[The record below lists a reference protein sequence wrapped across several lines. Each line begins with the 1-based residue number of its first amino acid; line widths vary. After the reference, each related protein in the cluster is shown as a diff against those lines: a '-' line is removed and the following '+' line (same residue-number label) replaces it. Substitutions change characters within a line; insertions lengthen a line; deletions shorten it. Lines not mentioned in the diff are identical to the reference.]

1 MTHKTTYRTRA
12 QEELLSF
19 LKTTPGQ
26 HHTAVEIKEHF
37 AEQKNPISMATI
49 YRQLEHFVHE
59 GSVRKYVV
67 GPGECACYAYVEDQ
81 QCESHFH
88 CKCDVCG
95 RLIHLDCDEL
105 REIQIHLLEHHGFAW
120 DTGKT
125 VFYGIC
131 DQCRK
136 A

>member
-1 MTHKTTYRTRA
+1 MTGKTTYRTRA
-12 QEELLSF
+12 QEELLNL

-26 HHTAVEIKEHF
+26 HHTVMEIRDHF
-37 AEQKNPISMATI
+37 AGENHPIGTATI
-49 YRQLEHFVHE
+49 YRQLERFVSE
-59 GSVRKYVV
+59 GSVHKYVM
-67 GPGECACYAYVEDQ
+67 GPGECACYAYEEDHH
-81 QCESHFH
+81 CESHFH

-105 REIQIHLLEHHGFAW
+105 REMQNHLLEHHGFTW
-120 DTGKT
+120 NTGKT